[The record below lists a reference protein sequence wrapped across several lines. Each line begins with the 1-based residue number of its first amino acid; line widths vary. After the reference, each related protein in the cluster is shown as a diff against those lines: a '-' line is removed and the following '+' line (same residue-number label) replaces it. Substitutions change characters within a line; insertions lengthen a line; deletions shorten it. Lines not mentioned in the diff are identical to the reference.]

1 MTPSA
6 TAHTRFLPS
15 HTFYERHATTL
26 GETSPGETSPA
37 RILDAL
43 VALDMRDD
51 KVIDT
56 LMRVREAPT
65 RLMQRLQGGEARAP
79 FGLSTFTP
87 LERSERELSFGLAG
101 RFWRP
106 DFGLVEVADT
116 DAFLA
121 LARTDIAKLVLR
133 YRVDEAGAQASRLV
147 TETFV
152 YCPSWSTQALMTPYW
167 LAIRAASGW
176 IRRRTLASV
185 ARTLAT
191 GRVGAG

>member
-1 MTPSA
+1 MTASA
-6 TAHTRFLPS
+6 AAHTRFLPS
-15 HTFYERHATTL
+15 HQFYERHAA
-26 GETSPGETSPA
+26 SVDETSPA

-51 KVIDT
+51 WVIDT

-65 RLMQRLQGGEARAP
+65 RLVQRLHGEARAP

-87 LERSERELSFGLAG
+87 LDRGERELSFGLAG

-106 DFGLVEVADT
+106 DFGLVDVADAA
-116 DAFLA
+116 AFLA

-133 YRVDEAGAQASRLV
+133 FRVEEGERASRLV

-152 YCPSWSTQALMTPYW
+152 HCPSWSTRMLMTPYW

-176 IRRRTLASV
+176 IWRRTLASV
-185 ARTLAT
+185 ARSLAAQ
-191 GRVGAG
+191 RASAN